1 MASPAVQQQVAPTAD
16 VVGNAFVLQYYHILE
31 QSPEHVYR
39 FYQDDSKFG
48 RPEDN
53 GMMKTVTTMDIIN
66 RKIVEN
72 GKLSANVV
80 TVDAQESFNR
90 GVFVLVTGFIIGK
103 DNLRKKFTQSFFLA
117 PQEKGGFY
125 VLNDVFRY
133 VDDSIHQNTDHGS
146 VADVEPPLTSEHDPS
161 FPDSR
166 VSEPVTAVSEDV
178 TEEEVYNPL
187 ENGEVP
193 IEVEEIPVPEVVDEI
208 PDDSEVVTESGYSA
222 PVVAMVESEKPASV
236 VDDAKY
242 SATVVAEAGHSA
254 PVVAESVHSAPVVV
268 GSSPKSEEVPKKS
281 YASIVKVMKESA
293 LPFSTPAHAAV
304 RAIPKPQEQRV
315 IAAPQPASVS
325 ETVVSSTNAKED
337 GNQPEAEVEGHSI
350 YIKGL
355 PFNAT
360 PALIE
365 NEFKK
370 FGPIK
375 NGGVQ
380 VRTQKGFGFGF
391 VEFEDASA
399 VQSALEASPIMI
411 NGRQV
416 VVEEKRSTSRGGN
429 RGRFST
435 GRGSGYRNEGSN
447 GYRNEG
453 ANGYRND
460 GPNAGYRN
468 DAPNGYRSEGPRG
481 RGGYGGGRGYGRS
494 EFKSEF
500 GGRNTG
506 RGGSSGRGGDGYQRS
521 DNGGRVN
528 RAGGQTVNATAKS
541 SAPRVSA
548 SA

>member
-1 MASPAVQQQVAPTAD
+1 MASPQQVAPSAD

-31 QSPEHVYR
+31 KSPEHVYR

-48 RPEDN
+48 RPEGN
-53 GMMKTVTTMDIIN
+53 GMMNTVTTMDIIN

-90 GVFVLVTGFIIGK
+90 GVFVLVTGFIIGMDSLK
-103 DNLRKKFTQSFFLA
+103 KKFTQSFFLA
-117 PQEKGGFY
+117 PQDKGGFY

-133 VDDSIHQNTDHGS
+133 VDDSVNQDTDHGS
-146 VADVEPPLTSEHDPS
+146 VADVEAPLNSEQEPS
-161 FPDSR
+161 LPDSH
-166 VSEPVTAVSEDV
+166 VSEPVTAVPEDV
-178 TEEEVYNPL
+178 TEEKR
-187 ENGEVP
+187 EVP
-193 IEVEEIPVPEVVDEI
+193 IEVEEIPEIVDEI
-208 PDDSEVVTESGYSA
+208 PDDSEVVPESGYSE
-222 PVVAMVESEKPASV
+222 PVVVMVESDKPASV

-242 SATVVAEAGHSA
+242 SATVVAEAEQSV
-254 PVVAESVHSAPVVV
+254 PVVAESVLSAPVVV
-268 GSSPKSEEVPKKS
+268 RAIPKSEEVPKKS

-293 LPFSTPAHAAV
+293 LPFSAPAHATV
-304 RAIPKPQEQRV
+304 RAISKSQEPRAV
-315 IAAPQPASVS
+315 AAPQPAPVT

-337 GNQPEAEVEGHSI
+337 GNQLEAEVEGHSI

-355 PFNAT
+355 PYNAT
-360 PALIE
+360 HDIIE

-370 FGPIK
+370 FGSIK
-375 NGGVQ
+375 NGGIQ
-380 VRTQKGFGFGF
+380 VRSQKGFGFGF
-391 VEFEDASA
+391 VEFENASA

-416 VVEEKRSTSRGGN
+416 VVEEKRSTSRGGS
-429 RGRFST
+429 RGRFSS
-435 GRGSGYRNEGSN
+435 GRGTGYRNEGSN

-453 ANGYRND
+453 PNGYRND
-460 GPNAGYRN
+460 GPNVGYRN
-468 DAPNGYRSEGPRG
+468 DAPNGYRGDGPRG

-494 EFKSEF
+494 DFKSEF

-506 RGGSSGRGGDGYQRS
+506 RGGSSGRGGDGFQRS
-521 DNGGRVN
+521 ENGGRVN
-528 RAGGQTVNATAKS
+528 RAGGPAVNAAPKT